1 VAKQK
6 KGAIRDIEICDSET
20 RESLAAHLDSIVLSS
35 DHGEVTAI
43 MVARFK
49 SSSHE
54 TLLNWLE
61 KLKEKN

>member
-1 VAKQK
+1 MKQK
-6 KGAIRDIEICDSET
+6 KGAREIEICDSET
-20 RESLAAHLDSIVLSS
+20 KQSLAAHLDSIVLSS

-61 KLKEKN
+61 KLKEKS

>member
-1 VAKQK
+1 MKQR
-6 KGAIRDIEICDSET
+6 KGAVREIEIVDSDTGET
-20 RESLAAHLDSIVLSS
+20 LAAHLDSIVLSS

-54 TLLNWLE
+54 TLLSWLE
-61 KLKEKN
+61 RLKD